1 MDRRRERR
9 DDRSRNNNGEDR
21 QNEMRAPLIAPIEI
35 VVHGQHLPR
44 PEAAELRA
52 CSVGSPL
59 VTGLYGFDRG
69 FGFAPRFKNGV
80 GCQRDVWRI
89 GLRHPVNN
97 GARLGQGI
105 QDDVK
110 AGPCLGG
117 LTEAGI
123 VQNHQEA
130 EADQTSFH
138 GRFPINCHNP
148 GLATMFREQPQCDI
162 QDALHPI
169 PTGFRYR
176 TTTFCLD
183 KNAIDPQLLDLSSWE
198 GSSQR
203 TSRA

>member
-1 MDRRRERR
+1 MRQPDRAWWQIAAGLSCIDTMDRRRERR
-9 DDRSRNNNGEDR
+9 DDRNRNDNGEDR

-44 PEAAELRA
+44 PEAAEFRA

-105 QDDVK
+105 QDNVK

-117 LTEAGI
+117 LAEAGI

-138 GRFPINCHNP
+138 GVS
-148 GLATMFREQPQCDI
+148 D
-162 QDALHPI
+162 
-169 PTGFRYR
+169 
-176 TTTFCLD
+176 
-183 KNAIDPQLLDLSSWE
+183 QLP
-198 GSSQR
+198 
-203 TSRA
+203 